1 MRLFLLLLLL
11 LRAAAPAAV
20 PSPWRRQAG
29 GDEQVGGASPLP
41 AGLQRVEGGDQNLRG
56 ARGGS
61 RMEKMLLLCRRSVE
75 EYRESTVMEMAR
87 CPEVTLKVHVSDAS
101 THQPVTEAFIEI
113 FTNQISIASG
123 TSGAD
128 GTAFLKFQY
137 KLGNQ
142 LIVTASKH
150 AYVPNS
156 APWKPVRLPVFSSLS
171 LGLLPERSAT
181 LMVYDDVVQIV
192 SGFQGARTQPQVH
205 FQRRSV
211 KLPENTSYSDL
222 TAYLTAASSPWE
234 VDSFP
239 YLQGLDGNGTGNS
252 TRYDLTP
259 VTAVSVHLL
268 NSDGTPIPVNGPIYV
283 TVPLP
288 TNSNLKHNAHV
299 PAWRFDQKFGT
310 WLKSSLGLVQQEGNQ
325 LTWTY
330 IAPQLGYWVAAMSPT
345 IPGPVV
351 THDITSYHTMF
362 LLAIL
367 GGMAL
372 ILLVL
377 LCLLLYY
384 CRRKCLRP
392 RQHHKKL
399 QLSTAL
405 DTSKKDQATSMSHIN
420 LIFSRRESE
429 FPGGLSVAS
438 NGHTENSG
446 AKELMSAVHME
457 MVSPSGEADMH
468 TPMLKHSFST
478 SQEFSSREELLSD
491 KEKDKSRISLDD
503 LTPSGSL
510 RKDYHKSADS
520 FPLKTRKSTETAEG
534 YESPIKE
541 EYRRSYNAMLSQ
553 PLFDK
558 QEREIQVSMNHI
570 ATGSKYNIQE
580 QIYPTP
586 SAPEKELLDCRP
598 TECMMSRSVDH
609 LERPTSFPRP
619 GQLICCN
626 SVDQV
631 NDSVYRKVLPA
642 LVIPGHYMKLP
653 GEHSYVSQPLV
664 VPADQPIDIERLQA
678 ELPNPHARL
687 FPHPPQQLQPQQLT
701 AQAISQQHLQD
712 AGATE
717 WSQQNASMSE
727 SISIPASLNDAS
739 LAQMNSEVQLLTEKA
754 LMELGGGKPLPH
766 PRAWFVSL
774 DGRSNAH
781 VRHSYID
788 LQRAGRN
795 GSNDASLDSG
805 VDMNEPKS
813 ARKGRGDHLSAPQ
826 SHPPVQ
832 EHQQRERKASD
843 STAYTQLVYL
853 DDMDQSGSECGTAVC
868 SPEDNALR
876 CLLEGT
882 GKRSGVQLPSL
893 QEETRTVDTKP
904 EPLTSPEHGTSVQDE
919 EEDEEDEEDDQ
930 GEDKKSPWQ
939 KREERPLMT
948 FNLK

>member
-1 MRLFLLLLLL
+1 MSRS
-11 LRAAAPAAV
+11 AA
-20 PSPWRRQAG
+20 
-29 GDEQVGGASPLP
+29 
-41 AGLQRVEGGDQNLRG
+41 
-56 ARGGS
+56 
-61 RMEKMLLLCRRSVE
+61 LLLCLLGCNVWKAVTKTLGAPE
-75 EYRESTVMEMAR
+75 AAQ
-87 CPEVTLKVHVSDAS
+87 EVTLKVHVSDAS

-156 APWKPVRLPVFSSLS
+156 APWKPIRLPVFSSLS

-239 YLQGLDGNGTGNS
+239 YLQGLDGNGTG
-252 TRYDLTP
+252 
-259 VTAVSVHLL
+259 
-268 NSDGTPIPVNGPIYV
+268 
-283 TVPLP
+283 
-288 TNSNLKHNAHV
+288 
-299 PAWRFDQKFGT
+299 T

-345 IPGPVV
+345 LPGPVV

-446 AKELMSAVHME
+446 AKELISAVHME

-534 YESPIKE
+534 YESPIKD

-553 PLFDK
+553 PLFEK

-598 TECMMSRSVDH
+598 TDCMMSRSVDH

-653 GEHSYVSQPLV
+653 GEHPFVSQPLV
-664 VPADQPIDIERLQA
+664 VPADQQIDIERLQA

-687 FPHPPQQLQPQQLT
+687 FPHPPQQLQPQQL
-701 AQAISQQHLQD
+701 ASQAISQQHLQD
-712 AGATE
+712 AGAAE

-826 SHPPVQ
+826 GHPPVQ
-832 EHQQRERKASD
+832 EHQQRERKVSD

-882 GKRSGVQLPSL
+882 SKRSGVQLPSL

-904 EPLTSPEHGTSVQDE
+904 EPLTSPEHGTSVQDD

>member
-1 MRLFLLLLLL
+1 MSRS
-11 LRAAAPAAV
+11 AAA
-20 PSPWRRQAG
+20 
-29 GDEQVGGASPLP
+29 
-41 AGLQRVEGGDQNLRG
+41 
-56 ARGGS
+56 
-61 RMEKMLLLCRRSVE
+61 LLLCLLGCNVWKAVTKTLGAPE
-75 EYRESTVMEMAR
+75 AAQ
-87 CPEVTLKVHVSDAS
+87 EVTLKVHVSDAS

-113 FTNQISIASG
+113 FTNQIPIASG

-128 GTAFLKFQY
+128 GTAFIKFQY
-137 KLGNQ
+137 KLGSQ
-142 LIVTASKH
+142 LIVTATKH

-156 APWKPVRLPVFSSLS
+156 APWKPIRLPVFSSLS

-181 LMVYDDVVQIV
+181 LMVYEDVVQIV
-192 SGFQGARTQPQVH
+192 SGFQGARIQPKVH
-205 FQRRSV
+205 FQRRAL

-222 TAYLTAASSPWE
+222 TAFLTSASSPWE

-239 YLQGLDGNGTGNS
+239 YLQGYDGNGT
-252 TRYDLTP
+252 
-259 VTAVSVHLL
+259 VSVHLL
-268 NSDGTPIPVNGPIYV
+268 RSDGTPVPVNGPIYV

-288 TNSNLKHNAHV
+288 TTNNLKHSTHV

-310 WLKSSLGLVQQEGNQ
+310 WLKSSLGIVEQEGNEM
-325 LTWTY
+325 TWTY

-345 IPGPVV
+345 NPGPVV
-351 THDITSYHTMF
+351 THDISTYHTVF

-367 GGMAL
+367 GGMSL

-384 CRRKCLRP
+384 CRRKCLKP
-392 RQHHKKL
+392 RHKKL
-399 QLSTAL
+399 QLSSTL
-405 DTSKKDQATSMSHIN
+405 NGSKKDQSTSMSHLN

-438 NGHTENSG
+438 NGHTESSG
-446 AKELMSAVHME
+446 QKELMGAVRME
-457 MVSPSGEADMH
+457 KVCSGGEADMR
-468 TPMLKHSFST
+468 TPMLKHTYST
-478 SQEFSSREELLSD
+478 SQEFSSREELLSH
-491 KEKDKSRISLDD
+491 KEKDQSRMSLENMASSD
-503 LTPSGSL
+503 TL
-510 RKDYHKSADS
+510 RKDYLKSVDS
-520 FPLKTRKSTETAEG
+520 FPGNPRKSMETSEG
-534 YESPIKE
+534 YDSPDKE
-541 EYRRSYNAMLSQ
+541 DHRRSYSAMLTR
-553 PLFDK
+553 PLFEK
-558 QEREIQVSMNHI
+558 QEQASMNHI
-570 ATGSKYNIQE
+570 CTGNKYNIQE
-580 QIYPTP
+580 QLYPIP
-586 SAPEKELLDCRP
+586 SAPETELLDCRP

-619 GQLICCN
+619 GQLVCCN

-631 NDSVYRKVLPA
+631 NDSVYRKVLPT

-653 GEHSYVSQPLV
+653 GEHPYISQPLV
-664 VPADQPIDIERLQA
+664 VPTDQQIDIERLQA
-678 ELPNPHARL
+678 ELSSPHSQL
-687 FPHPPQQLQPQQLT
+687 FPHSQQQMQPQQLA
-701 AQAISQQHLQD
+701 AQAISQQHLQE
-712 AGATE
+712 AGASE
-717 WSQQNASMSE
+717 WSAQNVSMSE
-727 SISIPASLNDAS
+727 SVSIPASLNNSS

-813 ARKGRGDHLSAPQ
+813 ARKGRGDHLSLHQ
-826 SHPPVQ
+826 T
-832 EHQQRERKASD
+832 HQQVQVHPQKEQKVPD

-868 SPEDNALR
+868 SPEDSTLR
-876 CLLEGT
+876 CLLDT
-882 GKRSGVQLPSL
+882 GSRRTAGQLPSL
-893 QEETRTVDTKP
+893 QEETLKRTVESSP
-904 EPLTSPEHGTSVQDE
+904 EPLTSPEHGTTVHNEAEDDE
-919 EEDEEDEEDDQ
+919 DDDDDDDDDDQ

-939 KREERPLMT
+939 KREERPLMA

>member
-1 MRLFLLLLLL
+1 MSRS
-11 LRAAAPAAV
+11 AA
-20 PSPWRRQAG
+20 
-29 GDEQVGGASPLP
+29 
-41 AGLQRVEGGDQNLRG
+41 
-56 ARGGS
+56 
-61 RMEKMLLLCRRSVE
+61 LLLCLLGCNVWKAVTKTLGVPE
-75 EYRESTVMEMAR
+75 AAQ
-87 CPEVTLKVHVSDAS
+87 EVTLKVHVSDAS

-128 GTAFLKFQY
+128 GNAFLKFQY

-142 LIVTASKH
+142 LTVTASKH

-239 YLQGLDGNGTGNS
+239 YLQGLDGNGTG
-252 TRYDLTP
+252 
-259 VTAVSVHLL
+259 
-268 NSDGTPIPVNGPIYV
+268 
-283 TVPLP
+283 
-288 TNSNLKHNAHV
+288 
-299 PAWRFDQKFGT
+299 T

-345 IPGPVV
+345 VPGPVV

-446 AKELMSAVHME
+446 AKELISAVHME
-457 MVSPSGEADMH
+457 MASPSGEADMH

-478 SQEFSSREELLSD
+478 SQEFSSREELLSE

-534 YESPIKE
+534 YESPLKD

-553 PLFDK
+553 PLFEK

-598 TECMMSRSVDH
+598 TDCMMSRSVDH

-653 GEHSYVSQPLV
+653 GEHPFVSQPLV
-664 VPADQPIDIERLQA
+664 VPADQQIDIERLQA

-687 FPHPPQQLQPQQLT
+687 FPHPPQQLQPQQL
-701 AQAISQQHLQD
+701 ASQAISQQHLQD
-712 AGATE
+712 AGAAE

-832 EHQQRERKASD
+832 EHQQRERKVSD

-882 GKRSGVQLPSL
+882 SKRSGVQLPSL

>member
-1 MRLFLLLLLL
+1 
-11 LRAAAPAAV
+11 PAEA
-20 PSPWRRQAG
+20 
-29 GDEQVGGASPLP
+29 
-41 AGLQRVEGGDQNLRG
+41 
-56 ARGGS
+56 
-61 RMEKMLLLCRRSVE
+61 
-75 EYRESTVMEMAR
+75 
-87 CPEVTLKVHVSDAS
+87 EVTLKVHVSDAS

-156 APWKPVRLPVFSSLS
+156 APWKPVRLPV
-171 LGLLPERSAT
+171 
-181 LMVYDDVVQIV
+181 
-192 SGFQGARTQPQVH
+192 
-205 FQRRSV
+205 RR
-211 KLPENTSYSDL
+211 D
-222 TAYLTAASSPWE
+222 
-234 VDSFP
+234 
-239 YLQGLDGNGTGNS
+239 LQGLSPSPVSAQDRPKLNLMTESAVQTLLQLRRFGQCPLPWVTICFS
-252 TRYDLTP
+252 TCLQRK
-259 VTAVSVHLL
+259 VW
-268 NSDGTPIPVNGPIYV
+268 IYV
-283 TVPLP
+283 QCLST
-288 TNSNLKHNAHV
+288 T
-299 PAWRFDQKFGT
+299 FIFTGT

-399 QLSTAL
+399 QLPTAL

-446 AKELMSAVHME
+446 AKELISAVHME

-520 FPLKTRKSTETAEG
+520 FPLKTRKSAETAEG
-534 YESPIKE
+534 YESPVKD

-553 PLFDK
+553 PLFEK

-653 GEHSYVSQPLV
+653 EHSFVSQPLV
-664 VPADQPIDIERLQA
+664 VPADQPIDLERLQA

-687 FPHPPQQLQPQQLT
+687 FPHAPQQLQPQQLT
-701 AQAISQQHLQD
+701 SQAISQQHLQD
-712 AGATE
+712 AGAAE

-832 EHQQRERKASD
+832 EHQQRERKVSD

-882 GKRSGVQLPSL
+882 SKRSGVQLPSL

-904 EPLTSPEHGTSVQDE
+904 EPLTSPEHGTSGQDE

>member
-1 MRLFLLLLLL
+1 MSRS
-11 LRAAAPAAV
+11 AA
-20 PSPWRRQAG
+20 
-29 GDEQVGGASPLP
+29 
-41 AGLQRVEGGDQNLRG
+41 
-56 ARGGS
+56 
-61 RMEKMLLLCRRSVE
+61 LLLCLLGCNVWKAVTKTLGAPE
-75 EYRESTVMEMAR
+75 AAQ
-87 CPEVTLKVHVSDAS
+87 EVTLKVHVSDAS

-192 SGFQGARTQPQVH
+192 SGFQG
-205 FQRRSV
+205 
-211 KLPENTSYSDL
+211 
-222 TAYLTAASSPWE
+222 
-234 VDSFP
+234 
-239 YLQGLDGNGTGNS
+239 NS

-268 NSDGTPIPVNGPIYV
+268 SSDGTPVPVNGPIYV

-288 TNSNLKHNAHV
+288 ADSNLKHNAHV

-310 WLKSSLGLVQQEGNQ
+310 WLKSSLGIVQQEGNQ

-429 FPGGLSVAS
+429 FPGGLSIAS
-438 NGHTENSG
+438 NGHAENSG
-446 AKELMSAVHME
+446 AKELISAVHME
-457 MVSPSGEADMH
+457 MVSPTGEADMH

-520 FPLKTRKSTETAEG
+520 FPLKTRKSTETSES
-534 YESPIKE
+534 YESPIKD

-553 PLFDK
+553 PLFEK

-598 TECMMSRSVDH
+598 TDCMMSRSVDH

-653 GEHSYVSQPLV
+653 GEHPFVSQPLV
-664 VPADQPIDIERLQA
+664 VPADQQIDLERLQA

-687 FPHPPQQLQPQQLT
+687 FPHPAQQLQPQQL
-701 AQAISQQHLQD
+701 ASQAISQQHLQD
-712 AGATE
+712 AGAAE

-832 EHQQRERKASD
+832 EHQQRERKVSD

-882 GKRSGVQLPSL
+882 SKRSGVQLPSL

-904 EPLTSPEHGTSVQDE
+904 EPLTSPEHGTSVQDDDD
-919 EEDEEDEEDDQ
+919 EDEEDEEDDQ

>member
-1 MRLFLLLLLL
+1 
-11 LRAAAPAAV
+11 
-20 PSPWRRQAG
+20 
-29 GDEQVGGASPLP
+29 
-41 AGLQRVEGGDQNLRG
+41 
-56 ARGGS
+56 
-61 RMEKMLLLCRRSVE
+61 
-75 EYRESTVMEMAR
+75 
-87 CPEVTLKVHVSDAS
+87 
-101 THQPVTEAFIEI
+101 
-113 FTNQISIASG
+113 
-123 TSGAD
+123 
-128 GTAFLKFQY
+128 
-137 KLGNQ
+137 
-142 LIVTASKH
+142 
-150 AYVPNS
+150 
-156 APWKPVRLPVFSSLS
+156 
-171 LGLLPERSAT
+171 
-181 LMVYDDVVQIV
+181 MVYDDVVQIV
-192 SGFQGARTQPQVH
+192 SGFQG
-205 FQRRSV
+205 
-211 KLPENTSYSDL
+211 
-222 TAYLTAASSPWE
+222 
-234 VDSFP
+234 
-239 YLQGLDGNGTGNS
+239 NS
-252 TRYDLTP
+252 TRFDLTP

-268 NSDGTPIPVNGPIYV
+268 SSDGSPVPVNGPIYV

-288 TNSNLKHNAHV
+288 ENSNLKHNAHV

-310 WLKSSLGLVQQEGNQ
+310 WLKSSLGIVQQEGNQ

-438 NGHTENSG
+438 NGHAENSG
-446 AKELMSAVHME
+446 AKELISAVHME
-457 MVSPSGEADMH
+457 MVSPTGEADMH

-553 PLFDK
+553 PLFEK

-598 TECMMSRSVDH
+598 TDCMMSRSVDH

-653 GEHSYVSQPLV
+653 GEHPFVSQPLV
-664 VPADQPIDIERLQA
+664 VPADQQIDIERLQA

-687 FPHPPQQLQPQQLT
+687 FPHPAQQLQPQQL
-701 AQAISQQHLQD
+701 ASQAISQQHLQD
-712 AGATE
+712 AGAAE

-832 EHQQRERKASD
+832 EHQQRERKVSD

-876 CLLEGT
+876 CLLEGSS
-882 GKRSGVQLPSL
+882 KRSGVQLPSL

-904 EPLTSPEHGTSVQDE
+904 EPLTSPEHGTSVQDDDD
-919 EEDEEDEEDDQ
+919 EDEEDEEDDQ